1 LARWQADLPVD
12 RFARLSQSL
21 LVQIA
26 LIRQTQWRSQNE
38 TVPTFF
44 DRKNSF
50 TIGRPAATCLREILA
65 TGLSAS
71 QTDDPVS

>member
-1 LARWQADLPVD
+1 LARWQADLPVE

-44 DRKNSF
+44 DRKNCL
-50 TIGRPAATCLREILA
+50 TIGRPAAIRLREILA
-65 TGLSAS
+65 TGLSANL
-71 QTDDPVS
+71 TDDRVC